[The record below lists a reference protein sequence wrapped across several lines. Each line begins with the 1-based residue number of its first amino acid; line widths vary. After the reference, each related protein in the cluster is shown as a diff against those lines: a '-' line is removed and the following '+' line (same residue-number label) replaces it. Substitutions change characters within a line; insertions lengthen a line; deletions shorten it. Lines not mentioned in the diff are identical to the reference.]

1 LTFGR
6 GSAIFLIMIG
16 RNRSDARGSDM
27 GSRSPV
33 RRRSAAIAL
42 AVAVSGILAATAA
55 PVSAAHVT
63 CGSVITTDTTL
74 DGDIGPCPGDALI
87 IGADNVTLDLG
98 GYAVAG
104 AGSGAGVRIAQ
115 RTGVEVT
122 NGTIQGFN
130 TGLVLDESDGNH
142 VWDLTVRDN
151 VRQGITVAGS
161 DNNVI
166 EKNDILDNGG
176 DAIRLGLSAGNVIS
190 KNVAIG
196 NVFGIGVADF
206 SSGNLVEKN
215 QVTDS
220 VAFGIA
226 VFSASPNNRLVKNSV
241 SGTLAGDGI
250 IVSADSSGTLVD
262 KNVANANASD
272 GIDVAN
278 PTTTVARNTANNNG
292 NLGIF
297 AVPGTIDGGG
307 NSASGNGNPAQC
319 VGVSCS

>member
-1 LTFGR
+1 
-6 GSAIFLIMIG
+6 M
-16 RNRSDARGSDM
+16 
-27 GSRSPV
+27 
-33 RRRSAAIAL
+33 
-42 AVAVSGILAATAA
+42 AVSGILATTAA

-63 CGSVITTDTTL
+63 CGSVITTDTVL

-98 GYAVAG
+98 GYAVTG
-104 AGSGAGVRIAQ
+104 SGSGAGVRIAQ

-142 VWDLTVRDN
+142 VWELTVRDN

-166 EKNDILDNGG
+166 
-176 DAIRLGLSAGNVIS
+176 
-190 KNVAIG
+190 
-196 NVFGIGVADF
+196 
-206 SSGNLVEKN
+206 EKN

-262 KNVANANASD
+262 KNDANANASD

-292 NLGIF
+292 NLGIL

-307 NSASGNGNPAQC
+307 NTASGNGNPAQC